1 MMNIKTFYLGSMMT
15 NCYITWNDDKIAYL
29 FDCGGENIDKIMTF
43 LKVNGLTLKYLIL
56 THGHGD
62 HIAGINRLV
71 EEYPNVEVYKRRCC
85 MPYRTRIKFNEIYY
99 RSKFCF

>member
-43 LKVNGLTLKYLIL
+43 KKVIIL
-56 THGHGD
+56 S
-62 HIAGINRLV
+62 IFS
-71 EEYPNVEVYKRRCC
+71 PPQSKR
-85 MPYRTRIKFNEIYY
+85 
-99 RSKFCF
+99 